1 MRGGIMKPLNI
12 VILGLSIT
20 SSWGNGHATTYRALV
35 RALAA
40 RGHRIL
46 FLERNTSW
54 YAAARDLPRPP
65 YCRTVIYRN
74 LNELKKFAAAI
85 RSADLV
91 IVGSYV
97 PNGIAV
103 GQWVLD
109 VAQGITAFY
118 DIDTPVT
125 LAMLKQ
131 RRAPYLAAEM
141 IPRFDIY
148 LSFTGGPIL
157 NHLEQ
162 HYGSPMARTLYCAV
176 DPELY
181 KPLRQRRPRWHL
193 GYMGTY
199 CADRQRVLDRLLLEP
214 ARRHRKARMVVAG
227 AQYPAAIGWPANVE
241 RIEHVKP
248 SAHNKFYGKQSFTL
262 NLTRTSMIHAG
273 YSPSVRLFEAAA
285 CGCPVISDWWEGLDQ
300 FFKVDEEILVADS
313 PVRIAEYLFDL
324 PADARD
330 AIGQKARERILAA
343 HTAAHR
349 VAELESYL
357 HQARAPAGHRAPRYS
372 SSRSKTRSVPRRTSF
387 LGREAAEAEG
397 GGVAR
402 ESSAA
407 PASLA

>member
-1 MRGGIMKPLNI
+1 MKPLNI

-97 PNGIAV
+97 PNGITV

-181 KPLRQRRPRWHL
+181 KPLRRRRPRWHL

-227 AQYPAAIGWPANVE
+227 AQYPAAIDWPANVE

-313 PVRIAEYLFDL
+313 PARISEYLFDL

-357 HQARAPAGHRAPRYS
+357 HQARAPAGHRAPRYNY
-372 SSRSKTRSVPRRTSF
+372 SRSKTRSVPRRTSF

-397 GGVAR
+397 GAVAR